1 MDLKNFGEFFKAE
14 ILRPTG
20 AEKLNTF
27 WGRILL
33 VGLALVVG
41 VLVAKMG
48 VLAVGAVIGAPI
60 GGYAV
65 VQMFKNP
72 VITIWYSLVIGFFA
86 TGLARY
92 VDGPWGLML
101 DGVLVIG
108 WLAILFRRGKVDW
121 KPIQNDIMLIS
132 LLWFGLVT
140 LEIINPESCSPMAWF
155 YAMRT
160 VSFYHILT
168 FGLVFMLMDSYE
180 YLDKFFN
187 WVIALSIIGTLWGL
201 RQNIFGIDA
210 AEHYWLYVGGYA
222 MTHIL
227 FGVLR
232 VFSFYSDAGQF
243 GASQAHIF
251 IMSAL
256 MLMVK
261 LPSKKRMLFIAGAI
275 MGLIGFGISGTRG
288 ALAVPAI
295 GGVMYLLVSRNFKLL
310 MAGMFALFAAF
321 SFLKFTTLLQNVEQ
335 IRRMRTA
342 VNADDE
348 SLQVRL
354 RNQVIFGKYL
364 ATRPFG
370 AGVGSVGFWGS
381 RFCPGSF
388 LATMPTD
395 SYYVKVWVETGVIG
409 LCFHLFMFGYF
420 IGKGGY
426 IVYNL
431 RDPVLKQKV
440 AAIFAGMCGIFM
452 ANYGNQVSVQTPT
465 ATILYIGLPLMFMS
479 PRWDDEITAKKAAD
493 LDAAKPSQ

>member
-1 MDLKNFGEFFKAE
+1 MDFKNFNEFLKEE

-27 WGRILL
+27 WGRILM
-33 VGLALVVG
+33 VVFSLVVG
-41 VLVAKMG
+41 VMVAKLG
-48 VLAVGAVIGAPI
+48 VLIVGAVIGAPI
-60 GGYAV
+60 GGYIV
-65 VQMFKNP
+65 VKMFKKP
-72 VITIWYSLVIGFFA
+72 EITIWYSLGIGFFA

-108 WLAILFRRGKVDW
+108 WLSILFRREKVNW
-121 KPIQNDIMLIS
+121 KPIQNDIMLIT

-160 VSFYHILT
+160 VAFYHILT

-187 WVIALSIIGTLWGL
+187 WVIFFSIIGTLWGL
-201 RQNIFGIDA
+201 RQNIFGVDA

-243 GASQAHIF
+243 GASQAHVF

-261 LPSKKRMLFIAGAI
+261 LPFKRKMLFIAGMV

-295 GGVMYLLVSRNFKLL
+295 GGVMYLFVSRNFKLL
-310 MAGMFALFAAF
+310 IAGMIALFGAF

-335 IRRMRTA
+335 VRRMRTA

-354 RNQVIFGKYL
+354 RNQVVFGKYL

-452 ANYGNQVSVQTPT
+452 ANYGNQVSAQTPT

-479 PRWDDEITAKKAAD
+479 PRWDDEIAAQKAKEMTTNEN
-493 LDAAKPSQ
+493 